1 MPSTEK
7 EGIRPGEHYDGVGP
21 LPGSISETSVAKL
34 PDERNE
40 SLGEPDR
47 SVCQRQPAARPAAV
61 ASLPSQ
67 EKMGVQPYEHYDG
80 VGPLPGTS
88 SETSVAKLPDERKAE
103 AERSSG
109 VASVGPLAGITNL
122 GTQVR
127 RVGPLDPASSAQKG
141 PGPERDDREADGKK
155 VAAADSKFK
164 EEVPAEEKRS
174 KGERKVVENDRA
186 AQAEERRGS
195 PEKDE
200 GAKSVPRGDSA
211 AAAAAGVPTQRKPR
225 SSSDSDASHHKRA
238 SVMNKVKG
246 EMKVLLGKASRNKDK
261 VEEGEKLKHGSD

>member
-40 SLGEPDR
+40 SLLGEPDR
-47 SVCQRQPAARPAAV
+47 SVRHHQPQAAARPAV
-61 ASLPSQ
+61 VSLPSQ
-67 EKMGVQPYEHYDG
+67 EKTGVQPYEHYDG

-103 AERSSG
+103 TERSG

-127 RVGPLDPASSAQKG
+127 RVGPLDPASAQK
-141 PGPERDDREADGKK
+141 GPERDDQ
-155 VAAADSKFK
+155 
-164 EEVPAEEKRS
+164 EVCSDFLSQRT
-174 KGERKVVENDRA
+174 
-186 AQAEERRGS
+186 
-195 PEKDE
+195 
-200 GAKSVPRGDSA
+200 
-211 AAAAAGVPTQRKPR
+211 GVLSLP
-225 SSSDSDASHHKRA
+225 
-238 SVMNKVKG
+238 
-246 EMKVLLGKASRNKDK
+246 
-261 VEEGEKLKHGSD
+261 

>member
-1 MPSTEK
+1 LS
-7 EGIRPGEHYDGVGP
+7 
-21 LPGSISETSVAKL
+21 
-34 PDERNE
+34 
-40 SLGEPDR
+40 
-47 SVCQRQPAARPAAV
+47 CRPATRPAGV
-61 ASLPSQ
+61 SLPSQ

-103 AERSSG
+103 ERSG
-109 VASVGPLAGITNL
+109 VALAAAAAAAAATADPLAQAGIANL

-127 RVGPLDPASSAQKG
+127 RFDDSRDTATAQNA
-141 PGPERDDREADGKK
+141 PEREGQEADVKN
-155 VAAADSKFK
+155 VAADSKFK
-164 EEVPAEEKRS
+164 EEVASGPET
-174 KGERKVVENDRA
+174 KGERKVESIRS
-186 AQAEERRGS
+186 AEGRRS
-195 PEKDE
+195 SEKEE
-200 GAKSVPRGDSA
+200 GVKSVPPGES
-211 AAAAAGVPTQRKPR
+211 AAAAGVPAQRKQR